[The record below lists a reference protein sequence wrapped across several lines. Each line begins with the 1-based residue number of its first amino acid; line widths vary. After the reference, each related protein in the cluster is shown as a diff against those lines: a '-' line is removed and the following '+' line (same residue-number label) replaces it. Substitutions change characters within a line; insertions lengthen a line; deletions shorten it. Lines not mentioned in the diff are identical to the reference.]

1 MTERAEEANDKPA
14 TRKLWSGDREIWAH
28 SRTWKPSKT
37 DLSLSFCLIHPLSL
51 SLSLSLCVFALTRV
65 TQPQRNASY
74 IGDRFKTSGKEKSSK
89 EGTAEGSA
97 AAAGVV
103 WISYARISGQHGREL
118 WQSVAVAHKPRH
130 ILTQLLHTCLHKLNR
145 PGTGT
150 RGRARALLP
159 DFSMPLIKIDI
170 APFQYVL

>member
-1 MTERAEEANDKPA
+1 MKTQRDKP
-14 TRKLWSGDREIWAH
+14 L
-28 SRTWKPSKT
+28 
-37 DLSLSFCLIHPLSL
+37 PLSP
-51 SLSLSLCVFALTRV
+51 SHSPSLSLCVLASTRV

-89 EGTAEGSA
+89 ERTAEGSVE
-97 AAAGVV
+97 AAGVV

-118 WQSVAVAHKPRH
+118 WQSVVVAHKPRH
-130 ILTQLLHTCLHKLNR
+130 IRTQLFHTCLHKLNR

-150 RGRARALLP
+150 RGRARTLP
-159 DFSMPLIKIDI
+159 LDFSMPLIKIDI